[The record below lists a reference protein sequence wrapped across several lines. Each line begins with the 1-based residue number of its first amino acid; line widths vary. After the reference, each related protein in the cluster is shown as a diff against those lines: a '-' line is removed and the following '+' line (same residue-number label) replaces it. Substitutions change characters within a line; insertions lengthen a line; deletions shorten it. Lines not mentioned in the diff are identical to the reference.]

1 MLYSTNRG
9 TNVLKLTE
17 NGNPVEGADGL
28 YASAVW
34 DKDSKSYIVKVANT
48 SDKAQQVKIN
58 FKGAKALKA
67 FNLTTLHSD
76 DPHATNTLECPDRV
90 VPQQQT
96 VSADGNALTLTI
108 PAQTFAVCKSK

>member
-1 MLYSTNRG
+1 MAVAPDLIWFDNLKSVRSVNWYVQMLYSTNRG
-9 TNVLKLTE
+9 TNMLKLTE

-58 FKGAKALKA
+58 FKGAKGLED
-67 FNLTTLHSD
+67 FLSD
-76 DPHATNTLECPDRV
+76 NA
-90 VPQQQT
+90 PQRR
-96 VSADGNALTLTI
+96 SARHQHPGA
-108 PAQTFAVCKSK
+108 S